1 MCTIGN
7 LFHVKHR
14 SRDGM
19 VDEDALLQFVDISTQ
34 GASKSDQILML
45 SSPLDDI
52 IQHAWKT
59 SQIQQFRITDLG
71 ISIEFCATCYKTH
84 IPQHRSFNMFV
95 HTSVLNDCVDFI
107 CNKIQAVASDVPFNN
122 FITIYRIEDHHC
134 PPPITPPPPAPSNID
149 VQPLMSRDHPRFG
162 YLNAPPAKPVPKY
175 ANLVSPYKITSK
187 IIINNDG
194 SISQESMILGHNRS
208 ISTPNLLKPPR
219 VQKNV
224 QQSTALDMAQ
234 TFPQK
239 EVTEQLLCR
248 STSGNLVSPKHIKR
262 TDVPEL
268 VPTHP
273 KVDVSVDDQGD
284 YVKDSLFDGYVD
296 MKSNS
301 NLAKFQPPLSPVV
314 GNVKSSDFLNTKV
327 QRVHP
332 FFLALNNGS
341 HTSSVEN
348 DETDRDYINIQN
360 ILIKLDKTLPK
371 SQSVSKP
378 PIKTRTIKT
387 EINSTHV
394 DVANQPCIVPRKNSL
409 TSPDSLKPIPRRRT
423 MTSNTFPVQ
432 KRFDFSMQLKEKED
446 VDVTSDV
453 HTNTDVM
460 KLTPELDDESKSR
473 ASPVSSV
480 RAVESCD
487 HIFSVDSS
495 DVFTEDD
502 TIQGCPIGLYML
514 CFQFLKSS
522 YVYVLLKYL
531 YGTILKAQ

>member
-1 MCTIGN
+1 MHVCTIGN

-19 VDEDALLQFVDISTQ
+19 VDEDALLLFVDISTQ
-34 GASKSDQILML
+34 GANKSDQILML

-52 IQHAWKT
+52 TQHAWKT

-107 CNKIQAVASDVPFNN
+107 CNNTQAVASDVPFNN

-134 PPPITPPPPAPSNID
+134 PPPCTPPPPAPSNID

-175 ANLVSPYKITSK
+175 ANLVSSYKITSK

-194 SISQESMILGHNRS
+194 SISQESMILGRNRS

-224 QQSTALDMAQ
+224 QQSTASDTSQ

-248 STSGNLVSPKHIKR
+248 STSGNLVPPKHIKR
-262 TDVPEL
+262 TDVPEP
-268 VPTHP
+268 VPVHP
-273 KVDVSVDDQGD
+273 KVDVSIDDQGD

-301 NLAKFQPPLSPVV
+301 NLAKFQLPLSPVV
-314 GNVKSSDFLNTKV
+314 GNVKSSDFQNTKV
-327 QRVHP
+327 QLVHP

-341 HTSSVEN
+341 HTSSVED

-360 ILIKLDKTLPK
+360 ILIKLGKSVPR

-378 PIKTRTIKT
+378 PIKTRTFKLIKT
-387 EINSTHV
+387 EIDSTHV
-394 DVANQPCIVPRKNSL
+394 AVANRPHIVSRQNSL

-432 KRFDFSMQLKEKED
+432 KGFDFSMQLKEKED

-460 KLTPELDDESKSR
+460 ELTPELNDDPKSR
-473 ASPVSSV
+473 ASPVRNI
-480 RAVESCD
+480 RAVENCD
-487 HIFSVDSS
+487 DIFSVDSS

-502 TIQGCPIGLYML
+502 EDDTIQGCLIGLYML
-514 CFQFLKSS
+514 
-522 YVYVLLKYL
+522 Y
-531 YGTILKAQ
+531 I